1 MAGFDPSLLNNVTRD
16 YFDSA
21 MRNQIYQTTLLLN
34 YIQAESNVKDAAGPA
49 VEWTETVRRHHST
62 GVTGGYAV
70 MANQPKNPTE
80 KLKLAPAKYYA
91 AMAISNDE
99 LRFNAGPA
107 DLVKL
112 IDILGV
118 QVENAYNTQHEDVGI
133 GVYGDGTPID
143 GFQTI
148 FGLEAA
154 ISADNS
160 YAGVDRS
167 DAANSWWRSYVD
179 STSHTLANLE
189 NPDHASYL
197 PDIMTKAWI
206 NSRLTKTPD
215 LIITTPTIY
224 TLYESI
230 ARPQI
235 RSTNEVGDV
244 GFGDLEFKSGVRL
257 RFDDFCP
264 DHKMYFLNLV
274 DWEWYVYPG
283 MNFQMSPEGWQSALV
298 NGQDAQTAY
307 MFFQGQ
313 LICRHPRGQGKLNSV
328 GAS

>member
-1 MAGFDPSLLNNVTRD
+1 MAGFDSSLLDNVTRK

-21 MRNQIYQTTLLLN
+21 MRNQIYKTTLLLN
-34 YIQAESNVKDAAGPA
+34 YIQAEANVKDAAGPA
-49 VEWTETVRRHHST
+49 IEWTETVKRHHST

-70 MANQPKNPTE
+70 MANQPKNPTQ
-80 KLKLAPAKYYA
+80 KMSLDPAKYYG

-99 LRFNAGPA
+99 LRFNAGPK

-118 QVENAYNTQHEDVGI
+118 QVDNAFNTLHEDIGI
-133 GVYGDGTPID
+133 GVYGDGTKID
-143 GFQTI
+143 DFQTV

-154 ISADNS
+154 ISASNT
-160 YAGVDRS
+160 YAGIDRS
-167 DAANSWWRSYVD
+167 SAANAYWRSYVD
-179 STSHTLANLE
+179 SDSHTLANLSD
-189 NPDHASYL
+189 PDESSYL

-206 NSRLTKTPD
+206 DSRLTKTPD

-224 TLYESI
+224 TLYEQI
-230 ARPQI
+230 ARSQI
-235 RSTNEVGDV
+235 RSTNVMGDV
-244 GFGDLEFKSGVRL
+244 GFGDLEFKNGVRL

-264 DHKMYFLNLV
+264 DYHMYFLNLV

-283 MNFQMSPEGWQSALV
+283 MNFQLADEGWLSALV
-298 NGQDAQTAY
+298 NGQDAKVAY

-313 LICRHPRGQGKLNSV
+313 LICRHPRGQGKISSI